1 MSIVSE
7 KVNHPVHYNDHP
19 SGVEAIDLIEHM
31 VFNLGNAFKYIVRHP
46 LKGGYT
52 DLNKAIWYLERQLT
66 LPEIKGFKVSPEIEE
81 SFAKFIKAER
91 NKYLRQVYENIFKY
105 HFHEAHQCVIWD
117 SLDILHKIEQ
127 EIKERKN
134 T

>member
-1 MSIVSE
+1 MSIVTE

-31 VFNLGNAFKYIVRHP
+31 IFNLGNAFKYIVRHP
-46 LKGGYT
+46 LKGGHT

-66 LPEIKGFKVSPEIEE
+66 LPEIKDCSVPEEIEV
-81 SFAKFIKAER
+81 KFQKFLKAER
-91 NKYLRQVYENIFKY
+91 NKYLKKVYENIFKY
-105 HFHEAHQCVIWD
+105 HFSEAHPQVIWE
-117 SLDILHKIEQ
+117 SLDILRKIEQ
-127 EIKERKN
+127 DAKAKK